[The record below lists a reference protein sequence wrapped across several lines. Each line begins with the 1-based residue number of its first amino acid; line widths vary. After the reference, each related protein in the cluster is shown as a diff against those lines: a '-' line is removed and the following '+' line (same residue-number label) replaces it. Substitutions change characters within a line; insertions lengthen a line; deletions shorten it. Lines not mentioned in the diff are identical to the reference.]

1 MTVQRLDF
9 KAFDER
15 LLTVSASGAK
25 IFRAS
30 GSGNNAVEAP
40 PPPTFSE
47 DQLKEAERNG
57 YKKGFLEGTAEGRKQ
72 AESEQSETD
81 KKLVELVGGFTEKL
95 SPIFDHYRAM
105 ALQLKKD
112 MPQIS
117 AAIGHKIAGNA
128 LDQNAHDLILSTV
141 TGCCETMIHEAKLT
155 ITVHETMADTL
166 ARRLQQLAE
175 RMPAATQIIIQR
187 SPDMP
192 LTDCKVEWEHGSMER
207 SVEHIWK
214 QVEKAIDNITEA
226 HIRETELQLDM
237 LRDIQNSPSAKE

>member
-1 MTVQRLDF
+1 
-9 KAFDER
+9 
-15 LLTVSASGAK
+15 
-25 IFRAS
+25 
-30 GSGNNAVEAP
+30 
-40 PPPTFSE
+40 
-47 DQLKEAERNG
+47 
-57 YKKGFLEGTAEGRKQ
+57 
-72 AESEQSETD
+72 
-81 KKLVELVGGFTEKL
+81 
-95 SPIFDHYRAM
+95 
-105 ALQLKKD
+105 
-112 MPQIS
+112 
-117 AAIGHKIAGNA
+117 
-128 LDQNAHDLILSTV
+128 
-141 TGCCETMIHEAKLT
+141 MIHEAKLT

-175 RMPAATQIIIQR
+175 RMPASTQIIIQR